1 MAAAA
6 ASWLNSLKSAQKTAL
21 VQDNR
26 RKIHYTFKDGREMS
40 EEYDVRTNELV
51 IRRWRE
57 KTKLGGGSV
66 WLYEVGEQLAPKNL
80 ETEGLAES
88 MSNVRT
94 QNQRSNIRLQYL
106 VFNNCSIYNLQPI
119 LVRRDTKKSLQW
131 RVRNL
136 PYPLITYDVKVDEE
150 EQKIIVRT
158 SNKKYYKK
166 IEVPDLRRLNIPL
179 HQQHIS
185 VAHANN
191 TLIITYEKP
200 KELLAFEAEVLEELK
215 KLKTMKDGDVDCKQS

>member
-88 MSNVRT
+88 MSN
-94 QNQRSNIRLQYL
+94 
-106 VFNNCSIYNLQPI
+106 PI